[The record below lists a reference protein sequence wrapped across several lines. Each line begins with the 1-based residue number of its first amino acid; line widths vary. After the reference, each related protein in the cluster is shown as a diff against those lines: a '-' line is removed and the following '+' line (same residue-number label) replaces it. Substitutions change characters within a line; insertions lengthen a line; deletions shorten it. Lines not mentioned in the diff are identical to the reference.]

1 MSEEYLPHIFEEFT
15 REHTSTE
22 SKVIGTGLG
31 LPIVKALVEWMHG
44 SIDVQSKLGAGT
56 TVTITLGFPL
66 ADEDAKGDAA
76 QLRGCRILLAED
88 NDLNAEIVVTILEE
102 SGLTVERTADGEL
115 CIEALKAHP
124 AGYYDAILMD
134 IQMPNMDGYQ
144 ATKLIRNLSDG
155 RRTIPIIAMTANAFD
170 EDRQKALSVGM
181 DAHLAKP
188 VDVERL
194 FGTLRKVIR

>member
-1 MSEEYLPHIFEEFT
+1 M
-15 REHTSTE
+15 
-22 SKVIGTGLG
+22 
-31 LPIVKALVEWMHG
+31 
-44 SIDVQSKLGAGT
+44 
-56 TVTITLGFPL
+56 
-66 ADEDAKGDAA
+66 
-76 QLRGCRILLAED
+76 
-88 NDLNAEIVVTILEE
+88 TILEE

-144 ATKLIRNLSDG
+144 ATKLIRNLSG
-155 RRTIPIIAMTANAFD
+155 NYRTIPIIAMTANAFD

-194 FGTLRKVIR
+194 FGTLRNVIR

>member
-1 MSEEYLPHIFEEFT
+1 MPEQEE
-15 REHTSTE
+15 
-22 SKVIGTGLG
+22 
-31 LPIVKALVEWMHG
+31 
-44 SIDVQSKLGAGT
+44 
-56 TVTITLGFPL
+56 L
-66 ADEDAKGDAA
+66 ADEAQKSVEEQDAEGDAA
-76 QLRGCRILLAED
+76 QLKGCRILLAED

-124 AGYYDAILMD
+124 AGYYDAVLMD

-170 EDRQKALSVGM
+170 EDRRNALESGM
-181 DAHLAKP
+181 NGFLSKP
-188 VDVERL
+188 IVIGDLVQE
-194 FGTLRKVIR
+194 LRKIL

>member
-1 MSEEYLPHIFEEFT
+1 M
-15 REHTSTE
+15 
-22 SKVIGTGLG
+22 
-31 LPIVKALVEWMHG
+31 
-44 SIDVQSKLGAGT
+44 
-56 TVTITLGFPL
+56 
-66 ADEDAKGDAA
+66 
-76 QLRGCRILLAED
+76 
-88 NDLNAEIVVTILEE
+88 TILEE

-124 AGYYDAILMD
+124 AGDHDAILMD

-144 ATKLIRNLSDG
+144 AAKLIRNLSDG
-155 RRTIPIIAMTANAFD
+155 RRAIPIIAMTANAFD

-188 VDVERL
+188 VDVKRL

>member
-1 MSEEYLPHIFEEFT
+1 MPEQEE
-15 REHTSTE
+15 
-22 SKVIGTGLG
+22 
-31 LPIVKALVEWMHG
+31 
-44 SIDVQSKLGAGT
+44 
-56 TVTITLGFPL
+56 L
-66 ADEDAKGDAA
+66 ADEAQKSVEEQDAEGDAA
-76 QLRGCRILLAED
+76 QLKGCRILLAED

-124 AGYYDAILMD
+124 AGYYDAVLMD

-170 EDRQKALSVGM
+170 EDRRNALESGM
-181 DAHLAKP
+181 NGFLSKP
-188 VDVERL
+188 I
-194 FGTLRKVIR
+194 VIGDLMQELHKIL

>member
-1 MSEEYLPHIFEEFT
+1 MPEQEELAAEAQKSVEE
-15 REHTSTE
+15 
-22 SKVIGTGLG
+22 
-31 LPIVKALVEWMHG
+31 
-44 SIDVQSKLGAGT
+44 Q
-56 TVTITLGFPL
+56 
-66 ADEDAKGDAA
+66 DAEGGAA

-144 ATKLIRNLSDG
+144 ATKIIRNLSDG
-155 RRTIPIIAMTANAFD
+155 AVP
-170 EDRQKALSVGM
+170 S
-181 DAHLAKP
+181 P
-188 VDVERL
+188 SSP
-194 FGTLRKVIR
+194 

>member
-1 MSEEYLPHIFEEFT
+1 
-15 REHTSTE
+15 
-22 SKVIGTGLG
+22 
-31 LPIVKALVEWMHG
+31 MHG

-66 ADEDAKGDAA
+66 ADEAQKSVEEQDAEGDAA
-76 QLRGCRILLAED
+76 QLKGCRILLAED

-102 SGLTVERTADGEL
+102 SGLTVEHTADGEL

-144 ATKLIRNLSDG
+144 ATKLIRNLSG
-155 RRTIPIIAMTANAFD
+155 NYRTIPIIAMTANAFD

-188 VDVERL
+188 VDVKRL